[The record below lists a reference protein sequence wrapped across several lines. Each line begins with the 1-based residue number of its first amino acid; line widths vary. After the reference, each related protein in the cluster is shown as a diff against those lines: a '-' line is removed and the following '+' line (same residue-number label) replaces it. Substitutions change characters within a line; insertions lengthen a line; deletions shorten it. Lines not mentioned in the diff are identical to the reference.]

1 MITPDSQFV
10 PGQTPI
16 VDPLQLQFMT
26 QGQMGYM
33 PQAQFM
39 TPSELG
45 AFRTMP
51 VPDVNGYVPQADSF
65 WQKYLT
71 YTRGGPFGL
80 PAYTFNTYNPAI
92 SAVQQQVYAQRNV
105 QDTSAILPGIAAN
118 AAIGAA
124 LPLAFGFPG
133 AIASMFMPDM
143 AAPLVDRIRESRN
156 IQNMT
161 TAKIMGGP
169 DVDTALGYG
178 FNYRAARSLDK
189 TLRAAAADDSIF
201 KEGDYRELMKLGIEY
216 GQFDYAQNVEQYK
229 RILKNLRN
237 SMTTMMEVVGS
248 TDFKDIMSDLKRMQ
262 TMGASASQYNN
273 IARQEQTYARMTG
286 LNHQQM
292 VDTYGQAGA
301 LTYQQAGLNAMQ
313 GSLQAMANAANV
325 TYMQRAGVIDPVTL
339 ARFGGVSGLTQR
351 LTQQGAGVH
360 QRLQDFILPALMNE
374 DMTGLRTDI
383 DIEKV
388 LNDPNSL
395 EKLMQGANRV
405 NTPERMM
412 NYQAHKHEAYTA
424 LMERVGGDNII
435 RAGASQLGRTFGMTG
450 VKGLEMGLNALGMN
464 PEEAAIY
471 RNNLTSDKVAA
482 AAERTQLEAQR
493 KHDEEQE
500 QRYGIYGTVTRL
512 IDTIKNTGG
521 EFMAR
526 QFDKVGRFFG
536 GDPDKNAAN
545 AAGVMLPVVHN
556 NSQIASGYNSGR
568 GRGLGGAT
576 TGTFNANARVGD
588 AMANFES
595 GNAGVL
601 SVSHDDSGGTSY
613 GKWQLATGPGTM
625 QKYLEWMKG
634 RGGKEAEIAQQLI
647 NAGDISDV
655 NGKAAQL
662 YKQYA
667 AENPELMEE
676 SQRQYILKTHY
687 NPLFNKLSPEMQTK
701 INSSKTLQE
710 ILWSTAV
717 QHGEGGGLSV
727 MQKALARNPNA
738 STEELIRNIYD
749 VRRTM
754 FPKLYRNNRRQWE
767 SVQRRMG
774 EEADFMVSMLHGE
787 EANAALQR
795 GGVDGLRAAMS
806 QEISALT
813 ADAEARGV
821 GYKMG
826 GNDSSTGLIDCS
838 GWGRESITK
847 TMRKINEITG
857 QQVFSEDDIQ
867 AVEAGKRD
875 AGAAGIIENVANK
888 TGNLYT
894 NADLTPDK
902 AKAGMFIGLDAAA
915 RGSDRFKGI
924 DHIVQ
929 TFTDPKT
936 GELMISESYGGSGGK
951 RGVRTR
957 RYEDWYRDYAKR
969 GIKMYGVDITQ
980 MANTSKVAPSSGVD
994 EITRQDVQAGIDSGF
1009 KTMENLFNQTIKGS
1023 PRTVGEM
1030 TRYAALQT
1038 IADTGNYNTGKY
1050 TQDALAKE
1058 LGISDLEVDRTEMA
1072 LALRKHRN
1080 DVKGMQGFIVDQE
1093 LTSASANPQMHGFTK
1108 ALADIIQSKKPGI
1121 SDEEAT
1127 NLALKILREHP
1138 EVANDLRIGFLQSH
1152 TKDELHELRNEG
1164 SALLKQAQGTID
1176 NRMVESINDEAKQKL
1191 INRQFNGKDPG
1202 KEVMDAYLKA
1212 ASDTTKVRGS
1222 NYEQGRYF
1230 DKAPAIIQ
1238 MLTDYRKLQEAGL
1251 EGKEAEKA
1259 ADLRTEMENM
1269 LVKWGEEA
1277 GFSREQIKKELKNTL
1292 DPAQALK
1299 NLYTSK
1305 GMKLTADQELLIN
1318 KSAEIA
1324 KEAEGG
1330 VGAVDTRMHN
1340 YRGMDFNR
1348 LNSRDLDVVYNAN
1361 DARNIIVGF
1370 GRAGLTDIDKIKN
1383 ITDAKKVSDAE
1394 FNQTLELLE
1403 ANLGGTRG
1411 KAAADYIRQHRG
1423 KGSLDTAALFK
1434 AMGVSH
1440 YGYGNDFVLSQA
1452 LTASTAGVD
1461 AANKDAARQQVLQQ
1475 QNQDAAGTS
1484 TSASGTL
1491 TQDANSALA
1500 QLPKTLTDLNS
1511 TLKRLDDTLQG
1522 KVVRPGTAASTS
1534 AKGLG

>member
-26 QGQMGYM
+26 GGQMGYM

-80 PAYTFNTYNPAI
+80 PAYTINTYNPAI

-105 QDTSAILPGIAAN
+105 QDTGAILPGIAAN

-216 GQFDYAQNVEQYK
+216 GQFDYANNVEQYK

-325 TYMQRAGVIDPVTL
+325 TYMQRTGVLDPVTL

-351 LTQQGAGVH
+351 LTQQQAGMH
-360 QRLQDFILPALMNE
+360 NRMRDIILPALMNE

-383 DIEKV
+383 DLNQVI
-388 LNDPNSL
+388 NDPNSL
-395 EKLMQGANRV
+395 SKLIQGANRL
-405 NTPERMM
+405 NTPEKLMKYEAHRHKAYSELLEKVGGNNLMLAEATQVGRMAGM
-412 NYQAHKHEAYTA
+412 RGTDAVDYG
-424 LMERVGGDNII
+424 LRVGG
-435 RAGASQLGRTFGMTG
+435 RMSA
-450 VKGLEMGLNALGMN
+450 
-464 PEEAAIY
+464 EEAVIT
-471 RNNLTSDKVAA
+471 RQQLLSDKAAA

-493 KHDEEQE
+493 KQDEEHA

-545 AAGVMLPVVHN
+545 AAGVMLPVVN
-556 NSQIASGYNSGR
+556 NTSQIDNNYNR
-568 GRGLGGAT
+568 GRSRGLSGVP
-576 TGTFNANARVGD
+576 TGTFNANAKLGD
-588 AMANFES
+588 ASAKFES
-595 GNAGVL
+595 GNKGVTA
-601 SVSHDDSGGTSY
+601 VSWDKTGGSSY
-613 GKWQLATGPGTM
+613 GKWQLTTNSHSM
-625 QKYLEWMKG
+625 QDWLDWMEKK
-634 RGGKEAEIAQQLI
+634 GGKEAELAKQIKA
-647 NAGDISDV
+647 AGDISV
-655 NGKAAQL
+655 RNGAASQMYVQL
-662 YKQYA
+662 A
-667 AENPELMEE
+667 AENPELFEE
-676 SQRQYILKTHY
+676 SQRQFLIEHHY
-687 NPLFNKLSPEMQTK
+687 NPALRKLAPEMQDR
-701 INSSKTLQE
+701 INKSRTLQE
-710 ILWSTAV
+710 VLWSTAI
-717 QHGEGGGLSV
+717 QHGPSGARKVFENAL
-727 MQKALARNPNA
+727 KANPNA
-738 STEELIRNIYD
+738 SDEELIRAVYQERKLHFGGSDPD
-749 VRRTM
+749 VRNGVRSR
-754 FPKLYRNNRRQWE
+754 FDRE
-767 SVQRRMG
+767 SDQ
-774 EEADFMVSMLHGE
+774 MVGMLHGE
-787 EANAALQR
+787 RANAALQR
-795 GGVDGLRAAMS
+795 GGTEGLRAAMS

-980 MANTSKVAPSSGVD
+980 MANSYKVAPASGID
-994 EITRQDVQAGIDSGF
+994 ETTKREVQAGIDSGF
-1009 KTMENLFNQTIKGS
+1009 KTMKTLYDLQIDGTTH
-1023 PRTVGEM
+1023 TVKDAMG
-1030 TRYAALQT
+1030 YAAIRT
-1038 IADTGNYNTGKY
+1038 TAETGKNYNIGKY
-1050 TQDALAKE
+1050 TRDALAKE
-1058 LGISDLEVDRTEMA
+1058 LGVDNLKITEA
-1072 LALRKHRN
+1072 DFLSALRGEGTKIDNLQEFMTDQLLTNESTSRSHGLT
-1080 DVKGMQGFIVDQE
+1080 KGLV
-1093 LTSASANPQMHGFTK
+1093 
-1108 ALADIIQSKKPGI
+1108 ALIKGNKPGI

-1127 NLALKILREHP
+1127 NIAVKILREHP
-1138 EVANDLRIGFLQSH
+1138 EVIKDLRIGYVRGH
-1152 TKDELHELRNEG
+1152 TEKELSTITDEGNEM
-1164 SALLKQAQGTID
+1164 LKKANGTVQ
-1176 NRMVESINDEAKQKL
+1176 NRMIESINDDARKKL
-1191 INRQFNGKDPG
+1191 INSQFNGVDPG
-1202 KEVMDAYLKA
+1202 KEAMDSYLKA
-1212 ASDTTKVRGS
+1212 ASDTTKVSGS
-1222 NYEQGRYF
+1222 DYTQGRYF
-1230 DKAPAIIQ
+1230 DKAPAVIQ
-1238 MLTDYRKLQEAGL
+1238 MLSDYQKLRTVRF
-1251 EGKEAEKA
+1251 EGKATEEATKMQGELETLLK
-1259 ADLRTEMENM
+1259 
-1269 LVKWGEEA
+1269 KWGDEA
-1277 GFSREQIKKELKNTL
+1277 GFSSQQIQDELDKTL
-1292 DPAQALK
+1292 DPAQAFR
-1299 NLYTSK
+1299 NLMGKK
-1305 GMKLTADQELLIN
+1305 GMKLNADQEKVI
-1318 KSAEIA
+1318 KSASDIANEADGNISEIE
-1324 KEAEGG
+1324 K
-1330 VGAVDTRMHN
+1330 RMHN
-1340 YRGMDFNR
+1340 YKGMNWDR
-1348 LNSRDLDVVYNAN
+1348 LESSDLNVLYNAN

-1370 GRAGLTDIDKIKN
+1370 GRSGLTDMDKIRNLTKR
-1383 ITDAKKVSDAE
+1383 DKVTDAE
-1394 FNQTLELLE
+1394 FNQTMELLE
-1403 ANLGGTRG
+1403 ANLGGNRG
-1411 KAAADYIRQHRG
+1411 KDVTRYLRQSRES
-1423 KGSLDTAALFK
+1423 GSELDTAKLNESMGMDHFGSGDLF
-1434 AMGVSH
+1434 MLSH
-1440 YGYGNDFVLSQA
+1440 G
-1452 LTASTAGVD
+1452 LTASSAGVD
-1461 AANKDAARQQVLQQ
+1461 AANKDATRQQVLQQ

-1484 TSASGTL
+1484 TSASTTL